1 MKLYKLTDEHGNTRN
16 NMHSE
21 IGTVHEV
28 SGVPVLC
35 SDTVIHAYTSPLLAV
50 FMNPAQ
56 GAFSN
61 PVAFEAVGDVIVFD
75 GTKVGVQ
82 KLTITGTC
90 ELPKVS
96 QTQCV
101 AFGILCAL
109 KVCIAPG
116 FVSWANKWLSG
127 ENRSKEAA
135 YDAAYAAAYA
145 ANAVYTA
152 ANAAYA
158 AANAAAHA
166 NYATYANYVA
176 AYAANAVYTAYA
188 ADYANYADA
197 SIDFQRLAEKAL
209 TYE

>member
-16 NMHSE
+16 NMHWE

-28 SGVPVLC
+28 SGVPMLC

-61 PVAFEAVGDVIVFD
+61 PVAFEAEGDVLVSG

-135 YDAAYAAAYA
+135 YDAAYTAAYA
-145 ANAVYTA
+145 ANAAYTA

-166 NYATYANYVA
+166 NYA
-176 AYAANAVYTAYA
+176 AYAAAHAADYATYAAHA
-188 ADYANYADA
+188 ADYANYAEA

>member
-16 NMHSE
+16 NMHWE

-61 PVAFEAVGDVIVFD
+61 PVAFEAEGDVLVSD

-135 YDAAYAAAYA
+135 YDAAYTAAYA
-145 ANAVYTA
+145 ANAAYTA

-166 NYATYANYVA
+166 NYAAYAAAHADYANYA
-176 AYAANAVYTAYA
+176 AYA
-188 ADYANYADA
+188 ADYANYAEA